1 MTLRISV
8 IFFCL
13 LLEFFQKF
21 GYLLLNT
28 VFSPPCPGG
37 GMADAADLK
46 SASLWEYGFD
56 PRPGYQLSFYEK
68 RKLDKEKR
76 RVAFLKKAWQKLRR
90 YFFTGGVFFLFGE
103 VGAPPLAPDSVGISG
118 EVCSEA
124 APLAPLYFWGTLPLD
139 FSQKLLQD
147 DKRKIEKFFCN
158 AILFLC

>member
-13 LLEFFQKF
+13 LLDFFQKF

-28 VFSPPCPGG
+28 VFSPMPGWRNG
-37 GMADAADLK
+37 RRSRLK
-46 SASLWEYGFD
+46 ICFPQGVRVRSPSRVPTFFLRKKKVGQRKTAYRFFEKSLAKTPAVF
-56 PRPGYQLSFYEK
+56 FY
-68 RKLDKEKR
+68 R
-76 RVAFLKKAWQKLRR
+76 R
-90 YFFTGGVFFLFGE
+90 GVFFVWLLG
-103 VGAPPLAPDSVGISG
+103 
-118 EVCSEA
+118 A

-158 AILFLC
+158 AISFLC